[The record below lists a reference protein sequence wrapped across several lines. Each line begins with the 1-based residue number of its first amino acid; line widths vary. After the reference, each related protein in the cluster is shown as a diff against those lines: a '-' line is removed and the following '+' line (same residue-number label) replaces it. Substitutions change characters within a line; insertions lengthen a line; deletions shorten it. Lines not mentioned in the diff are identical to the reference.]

1 MFKGVGD
8 DGYLKAVGGRVAN
21 GKGYT
26 IDGNRAFIYCKI
38 AIESHFLVFLVFK
51 SKIGRAVGVLFCD
64 AHSGLID
71 VSLYN
76 MSVETSVQ
84 HHRSFHIDFV
94 AYVK

>member
-1 MFKGVGD
+1 MFKGVRD

-51 SKIGRAVGVLFCD
+51 SKIG
-64 AHSGLID
+64 
-71 VSLYN
+71 
-76 MSVETSVQ
+76 
-84 HHRSFHIDFV
+84 
-94 AYVK
+94 